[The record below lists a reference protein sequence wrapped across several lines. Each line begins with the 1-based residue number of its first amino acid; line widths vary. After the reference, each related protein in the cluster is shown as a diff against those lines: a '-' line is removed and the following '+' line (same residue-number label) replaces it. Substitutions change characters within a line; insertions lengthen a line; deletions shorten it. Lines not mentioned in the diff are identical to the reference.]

1 MDVRVP
7 KSRSKRGK
15 GCALRVAVPTEYQPI
30 IVKMEIVRGLG
41 TQDPG
46 EALRRRKEVLA
57 ETLAALANGSY
68 RKPRVLAAHSRS
80 PPGSTRRRSE
90 ISPRDGWRK
99 QTVSGGI
106 RQRYRQDL
114 ETLEAFTGS
123 PDVSKIDGVA
133 CCRFRCA

>member
-57 ETLAALANGSY
+57 ETMAALASGSY

-80 PPGSTRRRSE
+80 PPGSMGRRSE

-99 QTVSGGI
+99 Q
-106 RQRYRQDL
+106 
-114 ETLEAFTGS
+114 
-123 PDVSKIDGVA
+123 
-133 CCRFRCA
+133 